1 MASANGRADAPL
13 SEHLFREPYR
23 FDFFQAVRLLE
34 RLARGASRPAPQPVG
49 YDHPPDQEAVRFR
62 AHNSLSFP
70 AAPIQHLQWAEEE
83 GQKPRPPEMTVNFM
97 GLTGPSGVLP
107 FHYTRLLIQR
117 LRLKDQALRDFFDLF
132 NHRTISLFYRA
143 WEKYRVPIVVERSQ
157 RQSAEDVISHC
168 LYCLVGLG
176 TGGQRGR
183 QRFADS
189 VFLYYAGHFAHF
201 PRNASALE
209 AILQDYFEFPL
220 TVQQMQ
226 GRWLYLDKDD
236 QTQLSTELPASGHLE
251 LGVDVLVGSRVWDV
265 QSKFR
270 LRAGPVSRDIYHRL
284 LPDGDMF
291 RPLAE
296 LTRAYVGADLDF
308 DIQLVLKGI
317 DAPQCQLAS
326 TTRVDSARLG
336 WNTWLFSRPIEKEV
350 DDAVFFLGD
359 A

>member
-1 MASANGRADAPL
+1 MASTNGRTDAPL
-13 SEHLFREPYR
+13 SEQLFREPYR

-34 RLARGASRPAPQPVG
+34 RLARGAAGRAPQPVG

-70 AAPIQHLQWAEEE
+70 AAPIQQLQWTEAE
-83 GQKPRPPEMTVNFM
+83 GQQTRPPEMTVNFM

-107 FHYTRLLIQR
+107 LHYTRLLIQR

-143 WEKYRVPIVVERSQ
+143 WEKYRVPLVVERSQ

-176 TGGQRGR
+176 TNGQRGR
-183 QRFADS
+183 HTFADS
-189 VFLYYAGHFAHF
+189 VFLYYGGHFAHF
-201 PRNASALE
+201 PRNAAALE

-220 TVQQMQ
+220 SVQQMHGQ
-226 GRWLYLDKDD
+226 WLYLDEED
-236 QTQLSTELPASGHLE
+236 QTQLSGLPSGHLE

-270 LRAGPVSRDIYHRL
+270 LRVGPVSTALYHRL
-284 LPDGDMF
+284 LPDGDMLQ
-291 RPLAE
+291 PLAQ

-317 DAPQCQLAS
+317 DVPRCQLAS
-326 TTRVDSARLG
+326 ATQIDSARLG

-350 DDAVFFLGD
+350 DDAVFFLSD
-359 A
+359 V

>member
-1 MASANGRADAPL
+1 L
-13 SEHLFREPYR
+13 SEQLFREPYR

-34 RLARGASRPAPQPVG
+34 RMAREAGQRAPQPVG
-49 YDHPPDQEAVRFR
+49 YDYPPDQEAVRFR

-70 AAPIQHLQWAEEE
+70 AAPIQQLKWTGEE
-83 GQKPRPPEMTVNFM
+83 GQKTRPPEMTVNFM

-143 WEKYRVPIVVERSQ
+143 WEKYRIPILVERSQ

-168 LYCLVGLG
+168 LYCLVGFG
-176 TGGQRGR
+176 TGAQRGR
-183 QRFADS
+183 HSFADS
-189 VFLYYAGHFAHF
+189 VFLYYGGHFSHF
-201 PRNASALE
+201 PRNAAALE

-220 TVQQMQ
+220 NVQQMQ
-226 GRWLYLDKDD
+226 GQWLFLDEED
-236 QTQLSTELPASGHLE
+236 QTRLSGGLPASGHLE

-270 LRAGPVSRDIYHRL
+270 LRAGPVSRTLYHRL
-284 LPDGDMF
+284 LPDGDML

-296 LTRAYVGADLDF
+296 LTRAYVGTDLDF
-308 DIQLVLKGI
+308 EIQLVLKGI
-317 DAPQCQLAS
+317 DVPRCQLVS
-326 TTRVDSARLG
+326 TTQIDSARLG
-336 WNTWLFSRPIEKEV
+336 WNTWLVSRPIEREV

-359 A
+359 V